1 MVRISKQIMRMAL
14 LLMLFQIF
22 APSFFPLIVQQTS
35 HKNEVNVHVQHSSI
49 VAPLLLKEK
58 DEKSHEEHL
67 NVSNLAAILD
77 LTVHS
82 INLTAT
88 HTRKQNYFHQD
99 LRYNLQ
105 PSLFARLCS
114 FLI

>member
-1 MVRISKQIMRMAL
+1 MAL

-35 HKNEVNVHVQHSSI
+35 HKDEVNVHVQHSSI